1 MQEERKGGQMQ
12 NKHVEWNARFKEL
25 LDYRSEHGDCDVP
38 VTQGKL
44 GQWVRS
50 QRRAYRAESL
60 AQDRIGRLSS
70 IGFKWKQKGPN
81 VPWET
86 RFDELVQYKAK
97 HGDCDV
103 PTKQGKLGTWVGTQR
118 GAYRDD
124 KLEQGCIDRLN
135 SIGFKWRVVKEK
147 VPWDTQFK
155 ELVQYKA
162 KHGDCKVSD
171 RQGPLGRWVRHQRES
186 YKKNRLSQD
195 SIDRLNGIGF
205 DWTCARTRPWE
216 IRFNELVKYK
226 AKHGI
231 CIVPQRQGPLGKW
244 ADKQRTTY
252 KWGKLSQDRIDRL
265 NGIGFDWTPPMGG
278 SRKRKALPSCTWE
291 QSSSIQMRVPSL
303 SKKVGPLSTGA
314 RAMGVDVVGVKGEG
328 FEFEPSLPQLQIP
341 SSKSNHNH
349 GTSESDDE
357 VDEIG
362 ALIYD
367 QVMRN
372 KGNSK

>member
-1 MQEERKGGQMQ
+1 MQEEKKGDQMQ

-60 AQDRIGRLSS
+60 AQDRIDRLSS

-205 DWTCARTRPWE
+205 DWTPPR
-216 IRFNELVKYK
+216 
-226 AKHGI
+226 
-231 CIVPQRQGPLGKW
+231 GPRKKSAL
-244 ADKQRTTY
+244 
-252 KWGKLSQDRIDRL
+252 
-265 NGIGFDWTPPMGG
+265 PG
-278 SRKRKALPSCTWE
+278 SR
-291 QSSSIQMRVPSL
+291 IQLLLTKEKVPITNVES
-303 SKKVGPLSTGA
+303 LSTGA
-314 RAMGVDVVGVKGEG
+314 RAMVVEPDKVEGEG
-328 FEFEPSLPQLQIP
+328 FDSEPSLPLQS
-341 SSKSNHNH
+341 SSKSNHNP
-349 GTSESDDE
+349 GTESEDE
-357 VDEIG
+357 DDEIG
-362 ALIYD
+362 AMIYD
-367 QVMRN
+367 HLMQRRQ
-372 KGNSK
+372 SAR